1 MRRYM
6 MNRDRLTRGRS
17 YRSYT
22 ESQTR
27 LGLPERV
34 ESALIY
40 PLSLL
45 LGLFVPV
52 VGWVLAWLLGLGV
65 FFFEKNRNVR
75 RHGLQAAF
83 VFGSLSVLL
92 AVVNLLKIFL
102 GGIPLLGFLT
112 TFGLGLL
119 GLVIFWV
126 MIILAVFLTV
136 MALMRPDYRLP
147 FISNLIDRMV

>member
-1 MRRYM
+1 M
-6 MNRDRLTRGRS
+6 MNRDRMTRGRS
-17 YRSYT
+17 YANGAT
-22 ESQTR
+22 TF
-27 LGLPERV
+27 GLPERL
-34 ESALIY
+34 ERTLIY

-52 VGWVLAWLLGLGV
+52 IGWLLAWLLGIGV

-75 RHGLQAAF
+75 RQALQSAI

-92 AVVNLLKIFL
+92 ALVGLVKGLL
-102 GGIPLLGFLT
+102 GGILLLGAVI

-126 MIILAVFLTV
+126 MILLAVFLTV
-136 MALMRPDYRLP
+136 KAWMKPDYRLP
-147 FISNLIDRMV
+147 YISNLIDRII

>member
-1 MRRYM
+1 M

-17 YRSYT
+17 YT
-22 ESQTR
+22 DSQTR

-52 VGWVLAWLLGLGV
+52 IGWVLAWLLGLGV
-65 FFFEKNRNVR
+65 FYFEKNRNVR
-75 RHGLQAAF
+75 RHGLQSAF
-83 VFGSLSVLL
+83 VFGTLSVIL
-92 AVVNLLKIFL
+92 VVLGVLKLFL
-102 GGIPLLGFLT
+102 GGIFVIGGMIA
-112 TFGLGLL
+112 FGLGLL
-119 GLVIFWV
+119 TLVIFWV

-136 MALMRPDYRLP
+136 MAFMRPDYRLP
-147 FISNLIDRMV
+147 YISRLIDRMI

>member
-1 MRRYM
+1 
-6 MNRDRLTRGRS
+6 
-17 YRSYT
+17 
-22 ESQTR
+22 

-52 VGWVLAWLLGLGV
+52 IGWVLAWLLGLGV
-65 FFFEKNRNVR
+65 FYFERNRNVR
-75 RHGLQAAF
+75 RHGLQSAF
-83 VFGSLSVLL
+83 VFGTLSVLS
-92 AVVNLLKIFL
+92 AVVGLLKVFL
-102 GGIPLLGFLT
+102 GGVPLLGFLT

-119 GLVIFWV
+119 GLAIFWV
-126 MIILAVFLTV
+126 MIILAVFLTA

>member
-1 MRRYM
+1 

-17 YRSYT
+17 YT
-22 ESQTR
+22 NSQTR
-27 LGLPERV
+27 LGLPERL

-52 VGWVLAWLLGLGV
+52 IGWVLAWLLGLGV
-65 FFFEKNRNVR
+65 FYFEKNRNVR
-75 RHGLQAAF
+75 RHGLQSAF

-92 AVVNLLKIFL
+92 VIVGFLKFAL
-102 GGIPLLGFLT
+102 GGILILGFLT

-119 GLVIFWV
+119 GLIIFWV
-126 MIILAVFLTV
+126 MIILAVFLTI
-136 MALMRPDYRLP
+136 MAWIRPDYRLP
-147 FISNLIDRMV
+147 YISTFIDRMI

>member
-1 MRRYM
+1 M
-6 MNRDRLTRGRS
+6 MNRDQLTRGRS
-17 YRSYT
+17 YT
-22 ESQTR
+22 NNQTR

-52 VGWVLAWLLGLGV
+52 IGWVLAWLLGLGI
-65 FFFEKNRNVR
+65 FYFERNRTVR
-75 RHGLQAAF
+75 RHGLQSAF
-83 VFGSLSVLL
+83 VFGTLSVLS
-92 AVVNLLKIFL
+92 AVVGLLKVFL

-112 TFGLGLL
+112 TFGLSLL
-119 GLVIFWV
+119 GLAIFWV

-147 FISNLIDRMV
+147 FISNLIDRMI

>member
-1 MRRYM
+1 M

-52 VGWVLAWLLGLGV
+52 IGWVLAWLLGLGV

-75 RHGLQAAF
+75 RHGLQSAF

-136 MALMRPDYRLP
+136 MALIRSDYRLP
-147 FISNLIDRMV
+147 FISNLIDRMI